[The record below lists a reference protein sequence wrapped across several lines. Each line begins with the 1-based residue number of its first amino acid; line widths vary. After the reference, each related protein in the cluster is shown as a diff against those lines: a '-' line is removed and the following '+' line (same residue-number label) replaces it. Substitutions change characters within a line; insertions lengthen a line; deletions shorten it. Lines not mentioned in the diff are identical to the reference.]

1 MTRPI
6 VRMLRQWIERPDL
19 PDAVRALAP
28 EELAAL
34 VKRVGLEDAGEIL
47 PYASSAQL
55 VAAFDEDLFQNDRP
69 GEREVFD
76 AGRFATWLEV
86 LLEAGPERAAARVA
100 ELSESFVA
108 HALSSLVLVLD
119 HDALLARLAENDDDA
134 RRVDKALES
143 SLCEEI
149 DGYLLVARVHE
160 GWDAVLALVLA
171 LDRDHRALLE
181 RLLDRCVR
189 AHSGLA
195 DDLDELCSALS
206 EAESLEEDALAERE
220 DRRAAQ
226 GYVEPRMARA
236 FLASARRADLPPDAR
251 DPLTRAYFRELERP
265 PVRRGGPP
273 SSAPGALALALPAP
287 RRYSAVARGAASEV
301 ERSPLAALSASTPA
315 ELDARLEELAFLTN
329 VLVAGAEGEL
339 GRLRPIEAARA
350 ALATVWL
357 GARERARRTKL
368 DPAGVLAATPADVL
382 FREGSRALIRRDAG
396 SRGFLLGSD
405 APPPGARALG
415 PKRPRAR

>member
-1 MTRPI
+1 MSRPI

-34 VKRVGLEDAGEIL
+34 VRRVGVEDAGEIL

-55 VAAFDEDLFQNDRP
+55 VAAFDEDLFRNDRP
-69 GEREVFD
+69 GEREAFD

-86 LLEAGPERAAARVA
+86 LLEAGAERAASRVA

-119 HDALLARLAENDDDA
+119 HEALLARLAEDDDDA
-134 RRVDKALES
+134 RRADKALES

-189 AHSGLA
+189 THRRLA
-195 DDLDELCSALS
+195 EDPDELCSALS

-236 FLASARRADLPPDAR
+236 FLASARRTDLSPDAR

-265 PVRRGGPP
+265 HVRVAGAP
-273 SSAPGALALALPAP
+273 SPAPGALALAMPVP
-287 RRYSAVARGAASEV
+287 RRNGPVARGASAVEV
-301 ERSPLAALSASTPA
+301 GSPLAALSASTPA

-339 GRLRPIEAARA
+339 GRLRPIDAARA
-350 ALATVWL
+350 ALATAWL
-357 GARERARRTKL
+357 GARERARRTKH
-368 DPAGVLAATPADVL
+368 DPAEVLAATPADVL
-382 FREGSRALIRRDAG
+382 FREGSCALVQRDAA
-396 SRGFLLGSD
+396 SRGFLLGSE
-405 APPPGARALG
+405 ATVPGARALG